1 MFEYGFYE
9 MLNLAED
16 CDEMYGFYTS
26 YDLEAK
32 EIQVVVDSK
41 KLFTSSNFDEMGRP
55 TKFFLECE
63 RNCESKEEA
72 QTMVLYKFEDFT
84 VTAFFK

>member
-1 MFEYGFYE
+1 MFECGFYE

-63 RNCESKEEA
+63 HNCESKEET